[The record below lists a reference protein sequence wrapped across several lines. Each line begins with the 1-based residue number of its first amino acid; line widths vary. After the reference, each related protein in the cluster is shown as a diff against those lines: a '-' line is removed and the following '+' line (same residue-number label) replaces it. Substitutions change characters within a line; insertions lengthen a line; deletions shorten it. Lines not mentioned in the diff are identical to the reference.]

1 MLSQLEEVL
10 QHLVW
15 LFIKRWADRGQAV
28 RQYMLRIGLAM
39 LQGARHEHIEAL
51 MHASEEVNIE
61 IEIVELRKS
70 SQIDSDISA
79 LILPG
84 GESTTMRKASKSESL
99 LDGIFDWM
107 DEFSNRPVLGT
118 CAGAIILS
126 NPGEQ
131 RKPYISAQ
139 ISRNAWGRQRQS
151 FEAELEIELET
162 PVSNPTKEL
171 ELQRD
176 NFNHKPLKVSQEAAV
191 SDSDSYPGV
200 FIRAPRFLR
209 NSIKCTTVAT
219 LEDEVVGILDGRKLA
234 LTFHPELTLDR
245 RFHRWLIVEAKN
257 NFS

>member
-51 MHASEEVNIE
+51 MHASKEVNIE

-70 SQIDSDISA
+70 SQIDSEISA

>member
-1 MLSQLEEVL
+1 
-10 QHLVW
+10 
-15 LFIKRWADRGQAV
+15 
-28 RQYMLRIGLAM
+28 MLRIGLAM

-51 MHASEEVNIE
+51 MHASKEVGIE
-61 IEIVELRKS
+61 IEIVELRKA
-70 SQIDSDISA
+70 SQIDSEISA

-107 DEFSNRPVLGT
+107 DEFSGRPVLGT